1 MKLKKVNEK
10 LYCTDDLR
18 FTMKKEFKSFNG
30 KIHRVWRL
38 YKDGNYI
45 AMLSSVSEAQE
56 VVKICYAEEKENEVH
71 S

>member
-1 MKLKKVNEK
+1 MKLKKINEK
-10 LYCTDDLR
+10 FYCTDDLR

-56 VVKICYAEEKENEVH
+56 IVKTHYAEESK
-71 S
+71 

>member
-1 MKLKKVNEK
+1 M
-10 LYCTDDLR
+10 
-18 FTMKKEFKSFNG
+18 MKKEFKSFNG

-56 VVKICYAEEKENEVH
+56 IVKIHYAEEKKEDE
-71 S
+71 